1 MPDSKNKKSG
11 LEITL
16 WVFQWLLAL
25 LFLFAGGVKLVA
37 PIEEMAKQIAL
48 PGAFLRFI
56 AVAEILGALGLIL
69 PGLLKIQTGLT
80 ALAAACLVIIMI
92 GATVIT
98 AQTQSAVGAILPLVT
113 GLLLIFVAYGRWRLA
128 PLRSRNSDALG
139 YRSAGAGS

>member
-1 MPDSKNKKSG
+1 MPDNKNRKSG

-16 WVFQWLLAL
+16 WVFQWMLAL
-25 LFLFAGGVKLVA
+25 LFLFAGGAKLAA
-37 PIEEMAKQIAL
+37 PIEELTKQVPL

-56 AVAEILGALGLIL
+56 AVAEILGAFGLIL

-80 ALAAACLVIIMI
+80 TLAAACLVIIMI

-98 AQTQSAVGAILPLVT
+98 MQTQSTAAALLPLVT

-128 PLRSRNSDALG
+128 PLRSRNSDPLG